1 MNIIILDIGK
11 KLKELLVSNW
21 APIVK
26 QYKSLGPVIDEKLNG
41 VARYNHITQILSHRK
56 QLFFKIRFFLDQKTA
71 VSLFKTNI
79 QPIFDYKDFLYIML
93 NQEKLDK
100 LQTLQN
106 RFLRI
111 VYYGM
116 DMTSDE
122 MCQNMG
128 KGKLKERR
136 DLHLCVFMYRRS
148 KCEEYIDDR
157 KLPSRQ
163 FDKMVMKVPE
173 LALTKSFDIPGFKG
187 SKL

>member
-1 MNIIILDIGK
+1 MGWRNTIILHKYFHIGNNIFQKSDSYCIKEQPFHYLRLIFNHYLIIII
-11 KLKELLVSNW
+11 
-21 APIVK
+21 
-26 QYKSLGPVIDEKLNG
+26 
-41 VARYNHITQILSHRK
+41 
-56 QLFFKIRFFLDQKTA
+56 
-71 VSLFKTNI
+71 
-79 QPIFDYKDFLYIML
+79 FLYIML
-93 NQEKLDK
+93 NQEKVDK
-100 LQTLQN
+100 LQILQN

-128 KGKLKERR
+128 KGKLEERR
-136 DLHLCVFMYRRS
+136 DLHLCGFMYKRS

-173 LALTKSFDIPGFKG
+173 LALTKSFDIPGFKR